1 MGDTVEVWPVNS
13 SGVRTTTTPLAS
25 IPITDGSEAGGAW
38 GPVAAKAGQRYEFA
52 LVQPARTIHVYK
64 EPFARSDYAIR
75 LLGSVAIENYTGK
88 NPGSSGAVMIRY
100 EEYWGNQPGENDE
113 LLVNGLNVCT
123 AALCPWEKEVNA
135 FFAFNWEG
143 KEESTLNEDPVLS
156 KPPFL
161 QGAQV
166 YIPAATPPNAT
177 VAYQL
182 NSRNGGGLRT
192 LNIPNWEGTTSQVEI
207 FWNDFESLSF

>member
-1 MGDTVEVWPVNS
+1 M
-13 SGVRTTTTPLAS
+13 
-25 IPITDGSEAGGAW
+25 
-38 GPVAAKAGQRYEFA
+38 
-52 LVQPARTIHVYK
+52 
-64 EPFARSDYAIR
+64 EPFVRSDYAVR
-75 LLGSVAIENYTGK
+75 LLGSVAIQQYTGK
-88 NPGSSGAVMIRY
+88 SPKSSGAVMIRY
-100 EEYWGNQPGENDE
+100 KEYWGNQPGEDDE

-143 KEESTLNEDPVLS
+143 KEESTLNQDPVLS

-166 YIPAATPPNAT
+166 YIPGSSPPGAT

-182 NSRNGGGLRT
+182 NSRGGGGLRT
-192 LNIPNWEGTTSQVEI
+192 LNAPNWEGVTDQTEI